1 MAQHPV
7 LKPDKDVPEFVT
19 PKMGYYYVLDAGSNI
34 ARVNWTVSGGSFSL
48 GSSQTSIPGGN
59 FYGITVYWDNVKST
73 NGSTPQGKLTAE
85 VYYSSGVSGVQSAP
99 CTQKIKSLN
108 GVTPPP
114 LVSTA
119 FSNLDYGIQNMTV
132 KLDREFNYP
141 GKNSDGKV
149 NPVLLYEWTLPE
161 GWKSGTQTGVFT
173 TSSESINITTNN
185 VGTGTVKV
193 RGVNQG
199 AEFDK
204 SGYSSIS
211 FTRKFGFTA
220 YPTSV
225 PFGKTQTNTFTTQL
239 VKGMTYE
246 WSTPSG
252 WKINNGGN
260 TKEGLEL
267 NSVSITSSVCPT
279 DGIVKVR
286 LKKNGE
292 VSQWYNFYSCLPI

>member
-85 VYYSSGVSGVQSAP
+85 VYYSSGVSGVQSASY
-99 CTQKIKSLN
+99 TQKIKSLN
-108 GVTPPP
+108 GVTPPS
-114 LVSTA
+114 LTSKTST
-119 FSNLDYGIQNMTV
+119 NLDYGVQNITV
-132 KLDREFNYP
+132 LLGQKFYYP
-141 GKNSDGKV
+141 GQTTTGDKNLVTK
-149 NPVLLYEWTLPE
+149 YEQTLPE

-246 WSTPSG
+246 
-252 WKINNGGN
+252 
-260 TKEGLEL
+260 
-267 NSVSITSSVCPT
+267 
-279 DGIVKVR
+279 
-286 LKKNGE
+286 
-292 VSQWYNFYSCLPI
+292 

>member
-85 VYYSSGVSGVQSAP
+85 VYYSSGVSGVQSASY
-99 CTQKIKSLN
+99 TQKIKSLN
-108 GVTPPP
+108 GVTPPS
-114 LVSTA
+114 LTSKTST
-119 FSNLDYGIQNMTV
+119 NLDYGVQNITV
-132 KLDREFNYP
+132 LLGQKFYYP
-141 GKNSDGKV
+141 GQTTTGDKNLVTK
-149 NPVLLYEWTLPE
+149 YEWTLPE

-193 RGVNQG
+193 V
-199 AEFDK
+199 
-204 SGYSSIS
+204 
-211 FTRKFGFTA
+211 
-220 YPTSV
+220 
-225 PFGKTQTNTFTTQL
+225 
-239 VKGMTYE
+239 
-246 WSTPSG
+246 
-252 WKINNGGN
+252 
-260 TKEGLEL
+260 
-267 NSVSITSSVCPT
+267 
-279 DGIVKVR
+279 
-286 LKKNGE
+286 
-292 VSQWYNFYSCLPI
+292 

>member
-141 GKNSDGKV
+141 GKNSDG
-149 NPVLLYEWTLPE
+149 T
-161 GWKSGTQTGVFT
+161 
-173 TSSESINITTNN
+173 
-185 VGTGTVKV
+185 
-193 RGVNQG
+193 
-199 AEFDK
+199 
-204 SGYSSIS
+204 
-211 FTRKFGFTA
+211 
-220 YPTSV
+220 
-225 PFGKTQTNTFTTQL
+225 
-239 VKGMTYE
+239 
-246 WSTPSG
+246 
-252 WKINNGGN
+252 
-260 TKEGLEL
+260 
-267 NSVSITSSVCPT
+267 VSIH
-279 DGIVKVR
+279 I
-286 LKKNGE
+286 
-292 VSQWYNFYSCLPI
+292 